1 MTQDYKRFLQPEAL
15 SRISRLEIQARNVVE
30 GFLTGHHR
38 SPYFGQSIEFVQHRE
53 YVPGDDIRR
62 IDWKAWSKTDKYY
75 IKQYEEETN
84 LRTTVLLDRSESMQ
98 FGSNKFTKFDYGCS
112 IAAALAYLLLR
123 QQDAVGVTL
132 FDEKTQVRVPIRSQQ
147 NHLGSILSVLATQV
161 PGEKT
166 DLGKVLQQTGHD
178 HRRRGLIVLISDLFG
193 PREPLYKGLK
203 MLRHLGHDV
212 MLFHTLDDQE
222 LDFNFNGTTK
232 FVGLEEMGE
241 VTCDPKSLRAGYLE
255 AMERFQDEIR
265 RFCATQMIDYQVIR
279 TSSHLDAILAHYM
292 KHRLGMK
299 ASVGN

>member
-1 MTQDYKRFLQPEAL
+1 MTQDYRKFLQPEVL
-15 SRISRLEIQARNVVE
+15 TRISRMEIQARHVVE

-98 FGSNKFTKFDYGCS
+98 YGSAGVSKFDYGCS
-112 IAAALAYLLLR
+112 IAAALAYLLLH

-132 FDEKTQVRVPIRSQQ
+132 FDEKAQVRVPIRSQQ
-147 NHLGSILSVLATQV
+147 NHLGNILSILAAQI

-166 DLGKVLQQTGHD
+166 DISRILQQTAAE
-178 HRRRGLIVLISDLFG
+178 HRRKGLIVVVSDFFG
-193 PREPLYKGLK
+193 PLEGLFKGLK
-203 MLRHLGHDV
+203 ILRKLGHDT
-212 MLFHTLDDQE
+212 MLFHVLDDQE
-222 LDFNFNGTTK
+222 LDFTFSGTTR
-232 FVGLEEMGE
+232 FLGYEQTGE
-241 VTCDPKSLRAGYLE
+241 ITCDPKSLRQGYLE
-255 AMERFQDEIR
+255 AMEKFQDEIR
-265 RFCATQMIDYQVIR
+265 RFSASQMIDYQVIR
-279 TSSHLDAILAHYM
+279 TSEHLDAVLAHYM

-299 ASVGN
+299 QSAS